1 MNGYLDK
8 IVRPLVLRLSK
19 MIGYVKIF
27 KVNFG
32 NKDKSN
38 KLVSFC
44 LDDKNLSQKYK
55 TIWTKVDDLK
65 N

>member
-1 MNGYLDK
+1 
-8 IVRPLVLRLSK
+8 

-44 LDDKNLSQKYK
+44 LDDKNLSEKYK

>member
-44 LDDKNLSQKYK
+44 LDDKNLSEKYK